1 MHRHTRSQRVIG
13 AHAAGIA
20 ALALSAGAATAIAQP
35 SEVTDLRRQLQQY
48 EEMTRQLS
56 ERLTALEERS
66 ASSPAGDSA
75 VTARLDELEEIVF
88 DIDGRVGSRTV
99 VHAFDALELDIGGF
113 ITQTFTA
120 AFGGGESTAS
130 FNQTQ
135 FELLI
140 KAKVNENWDIFLAQG
155 FLREADLDVRDPD
168 NPMFAPNA
176 LRVPQIIA
184 WTNYRVRDSLQFQL
198 GRFITPHGIIN
209 IEHFPPV
216 LLNLNQPQF
225 LRPFSGS
232 TIFPNFLIGG
242 QVHGRIYVGA
252 NDSSMLTYNAYVGAL
267 PQASSD
273 FVYGARVAMRFADS
287 GFTVGANYSGGER
300 SGNGGGGFGN
310 LSIVGSNSATS
321 NSYHTVGADVLYDKG
336 KILWKNEFFYS
347 FEGDGA
353 EDRVAFYT
361 QPAYRITDKWIAF
374 YRFDYLDPG
383 QGLTWG
389 YENVFGVNYLPTPT
403 VRLRAEL
410 IFKHLDRP
418 SDDVI
423 VAQFSATISF

>member
-1 MHRHTRSQRVIG
+1 MHRHGHTQRRANTVTG
-13 AHAAGIA
+13 SLA
-20 ALALSAGAATAIAQP
+20 ALVVCAGTATAIAQP

-56 ERLTALEERS
+56 ERLTALEQRPS
-66 ASSPAGDSA
+66 APSGDSA
-75 VTARLDELEEIVF
+75 VAARLDELEEIVF

-99 VHAFDALELDIGGF
+99 VHAFDAMELDIGGL

-135 FELLI
+135 FELFI

-184 WTNYRVRDSLQFQL
+184 WTNYRVNDSLQFQL

-209 IEHFPPV
+209 IEHFPPT

-273 FVYGARVAMRFADS
+273 FVFGGRIAMRIADS
-287 GFTVGANYSGGER
+287 GFTIGGNYSGGQR
-300 SGNGGGGFGN
+300 RAGGAGFGN
-310 LSIVGSNSATS
+310 ISIVGSNSLTS

-336 KILWKNEFFYS
+336 RILWKNEFFYS

-383 QGLTWG
+383 QGLPWG

-410 IFKHLDRP
+410 IFKHIDRP
-418 SDDVI
+418 SDDII